1 MDQPTGHRAPSDVPR
16 FFTPTGVVL
25 PGVVLPGVVLPG
37 VARGISWLE
46 EVPHFVIDYVQITQ
60 IIVSSQSSNFTES
73 YSEKNYLLW

>member
-25 PGVVLPGVVLPG
+25 PGVVLPGM
-37 VARGISWLE
+37 ARGISWLE

-60 IIVSSQSSNFTES
+60 IIVSSQSANFTES